1 MTDRFEKHLASLK
14 AGGNLRKIN
23 EISDKDMLIDLS
35 SNDYL
40 GIANNHQLTKEFFSV
55 CPVDEI
61 MMSSSASRLLSLN
74 QKYHNELE
82 NKLSSLY
89 GKSVLLFN
97 SGYHA
102 NSGIIPALCVGNTL
116 IVADKLV
123 HASIIDGIILSRAPY
138 VRYRHNDYRHLESI
152 ISEKGPGYDNI
163 IIITE
168 SVFSM
173 DGDRCDVKR
182 LVDIK
187 KRYKN
192 IMLYID
198 EAHAF
203 GVLGPKGLGLSAA
216 EDLTGD
222 IDIIIG
228 TFGKAGAS
236 VGAFA
241 LTSETIREY
250 LINCTRS
257 FIFSTALPPVNCAWT
272 SFLLDKIT
280 AMDTERKHLAAISTK
295 LYEFFNVINENIKSS
310 SHIIPWVIGDSKKTI
325 TISAELR
332 KLGYIAL
339 PIRMPTVPKGTERIR
354 FSLNASLSEEVINK
368 LITDIAR
375 FI

>member
-280 AMDTERKHLAAISTK
+280 AMDTERKHLAAISRK